1 MVYKLTKDE
10 NGNVRDKDGA
20 RYILSECVAAH
31 TPQGLNV
38 GYTEF
43 PTRSAALA
51 FYGVE
56 DVPEDE
62 LFPREGFTATNPSEA

>member
-1 MVYKLTKDE
+1 MSVYKLEKSE
-10 NGNVRDKDGA
+10 YGECRDKNGV
-20 RYILSECVAAH
+20 RYTLNECGVAY
-31 TPQGLNV
+31 TPKGKNY

-56 DVPEDE
+56 EIPESE
-62 LFPREGFTATNPSEA
+62 MFPMEEAE